1 MAESTG
7 GTNATNKYKDRLFRA
22 IFNDEEHKDWLLSL
36 YNAVN
41 NSNYTNE
48 EDLEITTL
56 EDVIYMKMKNDI
68 SFILNN
74 QMSLYEHQSTYSP
87 NLPLR
92 GFMYYA
98 ELLRSKYHNYKIY
111 STSQIKIAT
120 PNYIV
125 FYNGSQDIGEKKVLK
140 LSDSFEVPVKD
151 SEESYEWSCT
161 ILNINKGHNEK
172 LMKSCQ
178 ALQDY
183 AEYVNM
189 VRENRLSGADLNA
202 AVEKALDEAVKR
214 NLLNG
219 YFNRHRARIKAMS
232 LTEYDEEEAKKVF
245 HDDGYNEGRA
255 EGMAQGMAQ
264 GMAAQKAEDEKII
277 KEITQQKDAEIEQKD
292 AEIARLKA
300 MISGK

>member
-1 MAESTG
+1 M
-7 GTNATNKYKDRLFRA
+7 
-22 IFNDEEHKDWLLSL
+22 
-36 YNAVN
+36 
-41 NSNYTNE
+41 
-48 EDLEITTL
+48 
-56 EDVIYMKMKNDI
+56 
-68 SFILNN
+68 
-74 QMSLYEHQSTYSP
+74 
-87 NLPLR
+87 
-92 GFMYYA
+92 
-98 ELLRSKYHNYKIY
+98 
-111 STSQIKIAT
+111 
-120 PNYIV
+120 
-125 FYNGSQDIGEKKVLK
+125 
-140 LSDSFEVPVKD
+140 
-151 SEESYEWSCT
+151 
-161 ILNINKGHNEK
+161 NINKGHNEK

-264 GMAAQKAEDEKII
+264 GRAEGMAQGMAAQKSEDENIIQKITEE
-277 KEITQQKDAEIEQKD
+277 KDAEIVHKDAELVQKDAEIEQKD

>member
-1 MAESTG
+1 MSESANGVT
-7 GTNATNKYKDRLFRA
+7 ATNKYKDRLFRA

-98 ELLRSKYHNYKIY
+98 ELLRTKYHNYKIY

-125 FYNGSQDIGEKKVLK
+125 FYNGRQDIGDRKVLK

-151 SEESYEWSCT
+151 SDECYEWTCT

-189 VRENRLSGADLNA
+189 VRENRIKGANLDA
-202 AVEKALDEAVKR
+202 AVEKALDEAVSR

-255 EGMAQGMAQ
+255 EGMAQGMA
-264 GMAAQKAEDEKII
+264 AQKAEDEKII

-292 AEIARLKA
+292 AEIARLKTILA
-300 MISGK
+300 GK